1 MSRLPSSIPVNGRD
15 LPVPLSAADHLV
27 NWLSPAAGQKRF
39 QARARMALLAGGY
52 ASADKT
58 RRANQLGGRR
68 EMDADTAILP
78 DLQTLREESQHL
90 ARNNPLAV
98 GALKTNITKVVGSG
112 LRVKARIDRQA
123 LGLSD
128 EAADRWERQAEREF
142 RLATETREIDAE
154 RELPFSLLQGLAF
167 LRVLEDGD
175 LLVNLPR
182 IRRPGSPYA
191 TKVELIEAARVCNQD
206 QGPDTDD
213 LVAGVRKDAT
223 GAPVAFHVCN
233 RHPSARRYRRGAA
246 ALPELRWRRL
256 EAWDRHGAPLAML
269 LKDKTRPGQT
279 RGVPYL
285 APVIE
290 LIKQLGRYTDAEVM
304 AAVVSGMLTV
314 FVYNETGSPEFAPA
328 PNAANP
334 DGDPARQADT
344 TGMELGYGSVLGL
357 SGNQRVET
365 VSPNR
370 PNAAFDPF
378 FIAIV
383 RQIGMC
389 LELPFEVLIK
399 HFTASYSAAR
409 ASLLEAWDYFWRRRH
424 WLATQLLQPVYEAI
438 LTEAVIFGRIDA
450 PGFLTDPMIRRAW
463 LGTRWDGDAPNEID
477 PVKAVEAAKRRV
489 DMQLTTLDQEYAE
502 LIGGDH
508 ESVQPQIEKEYRWR
522 QVHGFADAS
531 SPSSPGLPPAV
542 PVDQEKPD
550 QPDEDTEND

>member
-1 MSRLPSSIPVNGRD
+1 MSRLPSSITVGGREM
-15 LPVPLSAADHLV
+15 PVPLSAADHLV

-112 LRVKARIDRQA
+112 LRVKARIDRKA

-142 RLATETREIDAE
+142 KLATETREIDAE

-182 IRRPGSPYA
+182 IRRPGSPYS
-191 TKVELIEAARVCNQD
+191 TKIELIEAARVCNPD

-233 RHPSARRYRRGAA
+233 RHPSARRYRRGVA

-269 LKDKTRPGQT
+269 LKDKARPGQT

-328 PNAANP
+328 PTPTNP
-334 DGDPARQADT
+334 DGDPAQQADT

-365 VSPNR
+365 VNPNR
-370 PNAAFDPF
+370 PNTAFDPF
-378 FIAIV
+378 FVAIV

-389 LELPFEVLIK
+389 LELPFEVLVK

-409 ASLLEAWDYFWRRRH
+409 AAMNEAWDYFWRRRH
-424 WLATQLLQPVYEAI
+424 WLATQLLQPVYEAV

-450 PGFLTDPMIRRAW
+450 PGFLTDPLTRRAW

-477 PVKAVEAAKRRV
+477 PVKAVEAARARV
-489 DMQLTTLDQEYAE
+489 EMQLTTLDQEYAE

-508 ESVQPQIEKEYRWR
+508 ESVQPQIEKEHRWR
-522 QVHGFADAS
+522 QENGFLSS
-531 SPSSPGLPPAV
+531 SPPSATLPPAA
-542 PVDQEKPD
+542 PPQDGSDQE
-550 QPDEDTEND
+550 TEA

>member
-1 MSRLPSSIPVNGRD
+1 MSRLPATITVGQRTVD
-15 LPVPLSAADHLV
+15 VGLSAADHLV
-27 NWLSPAAGQKRF
+27 NWLSPAAGQRRF

-68 EMDADTAILP
+68 EMDADAAILP

-90 ARNNPLAV
+90 ARNNSVAC

-112 LRVKARIDRQA
+112 LRVKSRIDRKA

-128 EAADRWERQAEREF
+128 EQADAWERLAEREF
-142 RLATETREIDAE
+142 KLATETREIDAE

-191 TKVELIEAARVCNQD
+191 TKIELIEAARICNPD
-206 QGPDTDD
+206 LAPDTDT
-213 LVAGVRKDAT
+213 LIAGVSKDQH
-223 GAPVAFHVCN
+223 GAVVRYHVCN
-233 RHPSARRYRRGAA
+233 RHPARRYQRRNGTPVELSWRTLAA
-246 ALPELRWRRL
+246 Y
-256 EAWDRHGAPLAML
+256 DRNGAPLALL

-314 FVYNETGSPEFAPA
+314 FVYNETGSPEFSPA
-328 PNAANP
+328 PNQVNP
-334 DGDPARQADT
+334 TGDPARQADT

-357 SGNQRVET
+357 SGNQRIET
-365 VSPNR
+365 VNPAR

-378 FIAIV
+378 FIAIT

-438 LTEAVIFGRIDA
+438 LTEAVVFGRIDA
-450 PGFLTDPMIRRAW
+450 PGFLTDPLIRRAW

-477 PVKAVEAAKRRV
+477 PVKAVEAARARV
-489 DMQLTTLDQEYAE
+489 EMQLTTLDQEYAE

-508 ESVQPQIEKEYRWR
+508 ESVQPQIEKEHRWR
-522 QVHGFADAS
+522 QENGFLAS
-531 SPSSPGLPPAV
+531 SPPSATLPPAA
-542 PVDQEKPD
+542 PPQDGSDQE
-550 QPDEDTEND
+550 TEA